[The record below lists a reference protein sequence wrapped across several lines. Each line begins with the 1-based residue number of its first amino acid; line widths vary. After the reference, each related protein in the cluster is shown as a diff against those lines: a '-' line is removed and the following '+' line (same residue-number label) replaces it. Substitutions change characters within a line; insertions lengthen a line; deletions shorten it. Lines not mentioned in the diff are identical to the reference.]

1 MLPYFRLQIILLNM
15 KALLSLLLVLG
26 YVSLS
31 WSQVT
36 DPEKNL
42 RDNKIDTLDGWKTGG
57 LVSIAGSQVS
67 LTNWN
72 AGGQNSISATGLVS
86 VFANYTKGKAQWETS
101 LDLGYGLQ
109 RLGKKDN
116 VAWVKTDDKI
126 NLFSKFGRQA
136 SKHWF
141 YSGMLNFNTQSTNGY
156 NYPNDSL
163 AISRF
168 MAPGYLLIAAGMD
181 YKPNKI
187 FSAFIAPFTMKS
199 TFVMDQTLADAGSFG
214 VEAADTSGAM
224 VTPGKSARFEMGGYI
239 RLAFQHEVIKNV
251 NIKSK
256 LGMFSNY
263 LVKPGNIDFNWETL
277 IQFKVNKYISATLS
291 THLIY
296 DDDIDIAVFNDA
308 GVQTGKGPRVQF
320 KEVLGVG
327 FAFKFPDK
335 TKEAKPK

>member
-1 MLPYFRLQIILLNM
+1 MKRCIML
-15 KALLSLLLVLG
+15 ALLSASF
-26 YVSLS
+26 VSVTA
-31 WSQVT
+31 QVT
-36 DPEKNL
+36 DKEKHL
-42 RDNKIDTLDGWKTGG
+42 RDTEIDSLEGWRVGG
-57 LVSIAGSQVS
+57 IISIAGSQVS

-86 VFANYTKGKAQWETS
+86 VFANYTKGKAQWENA

-109 RLGKKDN
+109 RQGRKDN
-116 VAWVKTDDKI
+116 AIWIKTDDKI
-126 NLFSKFGRQA
+126 DLFSKFGRKA
-136 SKHWF
+136 SEHWF
-141 YSGMLNFNTQSTNGY
+141 YSGLLNFNTQSTNGY
-156 NYPNDSL
+156 NYPNDSM

-199 TFVMDQTLADAGSFG
+199 TFVMDQTLADVGSFG
-214 VEAADTSGAM
+214 VEAADTTGST
-224 VTPGKSARFEMGGYI
+224 VTPGKRARFEMGGYI
-239 RLAFQHEVIKNV
+239 RLQFKHEIFKNV
-251 NIKSK
+251 NVKSQ

-277 IQFKVNKYISATLS
+277 IQFKVNKYKSATLS

-320 KEVLGVG
+320 KEVLGLG
-327 FAFKFPDK
+327 FAYKFPDK
-335 TKEAKPK
+335 TKKDEPEE